1 MQDDFED
8 LYGVDDLDDRELYD
22 LIMQEFTDEPE
33 LDPDE
38 LDVQVEDGFVTVSG
52 RVGTEQEL
60 QQIEQILD
68 DVIGLSDYSNEVVLD
83 EIVRAE
89 QSAAADEAVME
100 EQEVEAQTGEEGDV
114 TEPTADHLLED
125 LDGEL
130 YGTHDLQ
137 KAIEQGE
144 SYNAPDHPLQQGSW
158 SEENH

>member
-1 MQDDFED
+1 MRDDFED
-8 LYGVDDLDDRELYD
+8 MYGVDDLDDQELYD
-22 LIMQEFTDEPE
+22 LIMQELMDEPE

-38 LDVQVEDGFVTVSG
+38 LEIEVEHGFVTVSG

-68 DVIGLSDYSNEVVLD
+68 DVIGLSDYSNEIVLD
-83 EIVRAE
+83 ELVRAE
-89 QSAAADEAVME
+89 HSAAADDAIME
-100 EQEVEAQTGEEGDV
+100 DQEVEAQAGEEGEI

-125 LDGEL
+125 LKGEL
-130 YGTHDLQ
+130 YGTHDLH

-144 SYNAPDHPLQQGSW
+144 SYNPPDHPLQQGSW